1 VTSHN
6 HVFINTDKTITSVVK
21 VSPDFVTNITARS
34 IGLVEILVIMYVFA
48 FKSDV
53 ILYGVE
59 LVYGV

>member
-1 VTSHN
+1 M
-6 HVFINTDKTITSVVK
+6 K

-53 ILYGVE
+53 ILYGVV